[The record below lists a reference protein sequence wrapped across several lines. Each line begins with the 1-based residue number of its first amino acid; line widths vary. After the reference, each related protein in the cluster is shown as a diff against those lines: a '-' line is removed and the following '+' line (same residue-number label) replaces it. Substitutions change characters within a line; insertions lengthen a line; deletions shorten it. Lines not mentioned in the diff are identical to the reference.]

1 MDSDGIRRP
10 PKPAPQLSTTLFMSP
25 QLDLTPEKKAK
36 KPKQN
41 GQKNISEAPTENK
54 TEESK
59 EIYACLTQPSMNST
73 KRVSRKRLALQRE
86 QFDAVAAIAE
96 ELEQS
101 ETTRTNLGERVAQ
114 AVNVKKGNHI
124 YSDLVSL
131 DVDAEEVLAECAHPK
146 ARSST
151 NKTNKLLSQEPD
163 IMAFFSEDF
172 ETQMAHFDHDLFY
185 REEPLPQP
193 SAAPVSH
200 LFDLYEHI
208 QCWQE
213 Q

>member
-1 MDSDGIRRP
+1 
-10 PKPAPQLSTTLFMSP
+10 
-25 QLDLTPEKKAK
+25 
-36 KPKQN
+36 
-41 GQKNISEAPTENK
+41 
-54 TEESK
+54 
-59 EIYACLTQPSMNST
+59 MNST
-73 KRVSRKRLALQRE
+73 KRVSRKLLALQRE

-193 SAAPVSH
+193 SAAPISH